1 MKNTI
6 IAIIAAGFA
15 VAAHAQVYIQDI
27 GPNMR
32 TFSGTNG
39 QTITCMKIGPNLT
52 TCN

>member
-15 VAAHAQVYIQDI
+15 VVANAQVTIQQI
-27 GPNMR
+27 GPNLT

-39 QTITCMKIGPNLT
+39 QTITCQRIGPNLT
-52 TCN
+52 QCN

>member
-15 VAAHAQVYIQDI
+15 VTAHAQVTIQQI
-27 GPNMR
+27 GPNMT

-39 QTITCMKIGPNLT
+39 QTITCMRIGPT
-52 TCN
+52 MTSCQ

>member
-6 IAIIAAGFA
+6 VAIIAAGFA
-15 VAAHAQVYIQDI
+15 LTANAQIYIQDI

-39 QTITCMKIGPNLT
+39 QTITCIKVGPNLT
-52 TCN
+52 SCN

>member
-15 VAAHAQVYIQDI
+15 IAANAQVTIMDI

-39 QTITCMKIGPNLT
+39 QTITCIKIGPNMT
-52 TCN
+52 SCN